1 MPRFIACLLLACGLA
16 AAPVATPAAT
26 ASDGHPVEH
35 FTLSEAAG
43 ISKRIE
49 RELASRGVYAALV
62 FRAGRPREDLP
73 EGLRYTHGA
82 FWVYGPIDMV
92 GGGTTY
98 GYAVYSL
105 YHGFFD
111 KTRSRLAQ
119 DWPLDF
125 VRGAASDEVGII
137 IPTPQMQV
145 RILDVIASDT
155 YEALHQPAY
164 SALSNPGDP
173 RFQNAEE
180 FLLDVVASAA
190 WLRTDRAQIKS
201 NLRAY
206 FAPAL
211 VEMNGFERLM
221 ADWFDPRID
230 LDDQPGPV
238 RIATFATIADFMLAF
253 DLASDVVEIDA
264 AAPD

>member
-1 MPRFIACLLLACGLA
+1 MLRFIACLLLACGLA
-16 AAPVATPAAT
+16 STPAGAS
-26 ASDGHPVEH
+26 SDGHPVDY

-62 FRAGRPREDLP
+62 FRAGQPREDLP
-73 EGLRYTHGA
+73 EGLEYTHGS
-82 FWVYGPIDMV
+82 FWVYGPIDTV

-111 KTRSRLAQ
+111 ETRSHLAQ

-125 VRGAASDEVGII
+125 VRGAAADEFGII

-206 FAPAL
+206 FAPAI
-211 VEMNGFERLM
+211 VKMNWFERLM

-238 RIATFATIADFMLAF
+238 RIATFSTIADFMLAF
-253 DLASDVVEIDA
+253 DLASDVVEIEA
-264 AAPD
+264 ASMTD

>member
-1 MPRFIACLLLACGLA
+1 MLRFIACLVLACGLA
-16 AAPVATPAAT
+16 ATPAGAS
-26 ASDGHPVEH
+26 SDGHPLDR
-35 FTLSEAAG
+35 FTLSEAAD

-49 RELASRGVYAALV
+49 RELAARGVYAALV
-62 FRAGRPREDLP
+62 FRAGQPRDDLA
-73 EGLRYTHGA
+73 EGQRYTHGA
-82 FWVYGPIDMV
+82 FWVYGPIEMA

-105 YHGFFD
+105 YHGVFGQ
-111 KTRSRLAQ
+111 TRSSLTQ

-125 VRGAASDEVGII
+125 VRGAAEDGFGII

-145 RILDVIASDT
+145 RILDVMASDT
-155 YEALHQPAY
+155 YDALHQPAY

-206 FAPAL
+206 FAPAI

-221 ADWFDPRID
+221 ADWFDPRIN